1 MTTDNPEVLK
11 VAKELALQPY
21 QGRYQLSDP
30 DELWEKLGSFARN
43 RYLDEAEIVVQK
55 RKKRDGM
62 TVVK

>member
-1 MTTDNPEVLK
+1 MTTASLEVLK
-11 VAKELALQPY
+11 VAKELALQTYRDKY
-21 QGRYQLSDP
+21 QPSDP